1 MNRELLDMLLR
12 SLFRSEE
19 LVKIAYEVIDDVV
32 NGRTTRRRYI
42 RERNWR
48 KEYVYKKLKKA
59 GIIRSYF
66 DEEKRRFVVELA
78 VKQQKRTEK

>member
-1 MNRELLDMLLR
+1 MDRELLDMLLR
-12 SLFRSEE
+12 SIFRSEE
-19 LVKIAYEVIDDVV
+19 LVKVAYEVIDDVV

-48 KEYVYKKLKKA
+48 KEYVFKKLKKA

-78 VKQQKRTEK
+78 VK